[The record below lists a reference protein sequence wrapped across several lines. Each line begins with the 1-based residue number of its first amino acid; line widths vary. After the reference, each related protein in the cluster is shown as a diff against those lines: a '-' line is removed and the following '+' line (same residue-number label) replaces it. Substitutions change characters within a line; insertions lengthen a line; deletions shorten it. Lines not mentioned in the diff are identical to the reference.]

1 MDLNNRRKYLS
12 TCFACSCI
20 SNTTSSFVFSN
31 WSVNSRHPDAL
42 LFNDHITPKTDSF
55 KFTIAANFPRMWAE
69 LPDSVRDNFI
79 LYSMSSFKKNIL
91 KVTLL
96 KLAMLSWSWTPNL
109 FTFYFSQ
116 RLPWSFQHVSLVC
129 GWVGWLDGWA
139 GFCGLWV
146 WWLVGLLHVGIVF
159 YGYAV
164 VGILLIYFLCNIVQC
179 VICACL
185 SGLEESHPSG
195 DSDLLLLALPG

>member
-1 MDLNNRRKYLS
+1 MPCFLTIISLQRRIVLNSQLQPTSPVCGLS
-12 TCFACSCI
+12 FQTQSGIILFYIAC
-20 SNTTSSFVFSN
+20 
-31 WSVNSRHPDAL
+31 RL
-42 LFNDHITPKTDSF
+42 L
-55 KFTIAANFPRMWAE
+55 
-69 LPDSVRDNFI
+69 
-79 LYSMSSFKKNIL
+79 KNIL

-116 RLPWSFQHVSLVC
+116 RLPWSFQHVGLVC
-129 GWVGWLDGWA
+129 GVGGLVGWVGGWVG

-146 WWLVGLLHVGIVF
+146 WGWWVCYMLELFF
-159 YGYAV
+159 YGYTV
-164 VGILLIYFLCNIVQC
+164 VGILLIYFLCNIDQC

>member
-55 KFTIAANFPRMWAE
+55 KFTIAANFLRMWAE

-79 LYSMSSFKKNIL
+79 LYSMSSFKKHL
-91 KVTLL
+91 KIH
-96 KLAMLSWSWTPNL
+96 
-109 FTFYFSQ
+109 FTEISYVE
-116 RLPWSFQHVSLVC
+116 LTFQHVSLVC
-129 GWVGWLDGWA
+129 GWVGGW
-139 GFCGLWV
+139 FLWF
-146 WWLVGLLHVGIVF
+146 VGL
-159 YGYAV
+159 V
-164 VGILLIYFLCNIVQC
+164 VGGFATCWNWFFFMGIRWFEYF
-179 VICACL
+179 
-185 SGLEESHPSG
+185 
-195 DSDLLLLALPG
+195 

>member
-1 MDLNNRRKYLS
+1 MPCFLTIISLQRRIVLNSQLQPTSPVCGLS
-12 TCFACSCI
+12 FQTQSGIILFYIAC
-20 SNTTSSFVFSN
+20 
-31 WSVNSRHPDAL
+31 RL
-42 LFNDHITPKTDSF
+42 L
-55 KFTIAANFPRMWAE
+55 
-69 LPDSVRDNFI
+69 
-79 LYSMSSFKKNIL
+79 KNIL

-116 RLPWSFQHVSLVC
+116 RLPWSFQHVGLVC

-139 GFCGLWV
+139 VGWVVFVVCGFGVGWV
-146 WWLVGLLHVGIVF
+146 CYMLELVF
-159 YGYAV
+159 YGYTV
-164 VGILLIYFLCNIVQC
+164 VGILLIYFLCNIVQY

-185 SGLEESHPSG
+185 SGLEESHPSD